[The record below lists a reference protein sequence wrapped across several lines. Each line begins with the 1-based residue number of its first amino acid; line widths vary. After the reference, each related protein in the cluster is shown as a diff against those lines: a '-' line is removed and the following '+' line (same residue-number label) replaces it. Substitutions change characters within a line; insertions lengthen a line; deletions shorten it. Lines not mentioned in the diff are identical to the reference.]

1 MLVFGSAFIFVTTL
15 IKTIIEWENN
25 NMMMFLFCVAALIA
39 GYFIYGTF
47 VEKVFG
53 IKENRTTPAFS
64 KRDGVDYVPM
74 SKKKIYLV
82 QLLNIAGVGPIFGPI
97 MGALYGPA
105 AMLWI
110 VLGCIFAGA
119 VHDYFSGMLSIRNG
133 GASVP
138 SITGRYLG
146 KGAKHFMNVFAI
158 VLLLLVGVVFV
169 SAPAS
174 MITNLVNEQTST
186 TVSMGAMV
194 AIIFAYYILATIVP
208 IDKIIGRFYPF
219 FGALLIFMSVGLI
232 GAIGFSSRHSI
243 LADYQFSDM
252 FTNMNPNNLPLWPAL
267 FITIACGAVS
277 GFHATQS
284 PLMARCLEN
293 ERNGRFVFF
302 GAMIGEGVIAL
313 IWCAIALS
321 FFGSMGSLGDAVAD
335 GGPGNVVYTSSFG
348 LLGTFGG
355 IIAFLGVVILP
366 ITSGDTA
373 FRSSRLILAEYFN
386 MEQKTLKSR
395 LLMAM
400 PLFIVGGVLTQ
411 VDFAVIW
418 RYFGFANQMTAVMML
433 WTASAYLLRFNKL
446 HWISTIPAMFM
457 TAVCTTFILNN
468 STLGFGLPMQLST
481 IIGIVVMLLVT
492 GYVIKISKGKGDPEL
507 DQIEED
513 KLNIKPTKAKIV

>member
-1 MLVFGSAFIFVTTL
+1 
-15 IKTIIEWENN
+15 
-25 NMMMFLFCVAALIA
+25 MMMFLFCVAALIA
-39 GYFIYGTF
+39 GYFIYGAF

-53 IKENRTTPAFS
+53 IKENRTTPAYS
-64 KRDGVDYVPM
+64 KQDGVDYVPM
-74 SKKKIYLV
+74 SNKKVYLV

-158 VLLLLVGVVFV
+158 VLLMLVGVVFV
-169 SAPAS
+169 SAPAG
-174 MITNLVNEQTST
+174 MISNLVNEQTSAT
-186 TVSMGAMV
+186 ISMGTMV
-194 AIIFAYYILATIVP
+194 AIIFGYYIVATIVP
-208 IDKIIGRFYPF
+208 IDKIIGRFYPL
-219 FGALLIFMSVGLI
+219 FGFLLIFMSVGLI
-232 GAIGFSSRHSI
+232 SAIAFSSDQAI
-243 LADYQFSDM
+243 LAGYKFSDM
-252 FTNMNPNNLPLWPAL
+252 FTNMNPHDLPLWPAL
-267 FITIACGAVS
+267 FITIACGAIS

-293 ERNGRFVFF
+293 EKNGRFVFF

-321 FFGSMGSLGDAVAD
+321 FFGSMDALGEAVKH
-335 GGPGNVVYTSSFG
+335 GGPGNVVYSASFG
-348 LLGTFGG
+348 LLGVFGG
-355 IIAFLGVVILP
+355 VIAFLGVVILP

-395 LLMAM
+395 LLMAL
-400 PLFIVGGVLTQ
+400 PLFVIGGILTQ
-411 VDFAVIW
+411 VDFGIIW
-418 RYFGFANQMTAVMML
+418 RYFGFANQTTAVMML
-433 WTASAYLLRFNKL
+433 WTASAYLLRFNKF
-446 HWISTIPAMFM
+446 HWITTVPAMFM
-457 TAVCTTFILNN
+457 TTVCITFILNN
-468 STLGFGLPMQLST
+468 STLGFGLPMQTST
-481 IIGIVVMLLVT
+481 IIGIVAMLFIT
-492 GYVIKISKGKGDPEL
+492 GYVIKISKGKGDPAL
-507 DQIEED
+507 DEAEEE
-513 KLNIKPTKAKIV
+513 KLNAKPETV